1 MDNFMSKSLPEINE
15 DLFKDNSK
23 FSLLYMIMI
32 VFAMNIGFILLARR
46 ARLQRMTMLCGTS
59 VVIAVVFYMLKTI
72 AGLLYGNIEI
82 VLFE

>member
-1 MDNFMSKSLPEINE
+1 MSKSLPEINE
-15 DLFKDNSK
+15 DLFKDNYK
-23 FSLLYMIMI
+23 FSLLYMIVI